1 MNRPRRAALLLLFFP
16 LALGAL
22 FAARGQTPAQDALP
36 PFRPMHAIDP
46 LPSRFRRRPPVW
58 TPPFQQCLRV
68 DSVKVETVITGGVAQ
83 TNVSQI
89 WRNDSDVAQEGSYL
103 FPLPDGAAVSDFAL
117 YDGDTKMTARLLDK
131 DQASGTY
138 EDIVRRER
146 DPALL
151 RYVGRGAY
159 EVRLYPVPAH
169 GTRRVTLRY
178 TEALAPEDGGA
189 RKYVYSFLS
198 GTLGGGPSGPPPRK
212 TTVQVTLA
220 GDAPLANIYSPS
232 QDISVRHTGDTTATV
247 SWEGGGSQ
255 TASDFVLYYGTTRRD
270 PVGLSLLA
278 YNVSLPGARTAGF
291 DPDAPVREGK
301 RDSGYFLL
309 LASPKMT
316 QADTVAPPKRVVLVL
331 DRSGSMAGPKIEQ
344 ARGALAFVL
353 RALRP
358 QDRFNVMTFNEDN
371 DVFSPDGLLPA
382 TPDNVRRGLAFVKDI
397 EAEGGTNIHGALD
410 TALKMFPTE
419 AGAGASQ
426 NMVVFLTDGLPTV
439 GETDDAKITAGARA
453 LSRARRVRLFD
464 FGVGYDVDVHFLDR
478 LALANRGDAAFVR
491 PEEDIEATVSR
502 FYNKVASPVL
512 TDVAL
517 EINGVRTADVF
528 PRPDELP
535 DLFAGSQLLLAGRY
549 TGSGPVTARLTGTLA
564 GKPVSYALAT
574 ALPAVADA
582 NDFLPRLWAT
592 RKIGYLLDSIRL
604 KQTENG
610 SEGEG
615 SGGDPELVAEIVRLS
630 KEYGVVTPYT
640 SFLATDGSDAGD
652 IPRPMPSG
660 GFGGGGFGGGPV
672 YGIRRMGAASP
683 VHHSLKA
690 PGAVY
695 ALPAPAG
702 PMAVGQAYAAVSGA
716 AATTQSRALH
726 AAKQASVAD
735 GLAGYD
741 RDQAAAIQGRVRVVG
756 PRTFTLVGG
765 TWTDSASDP
774 AHPQAVTVV
783 QAYSDAYFAL
793 LRALP
798 SLAPPAALG
807 DSVLIV
813 LDNGQAVRFSASE
826 GKTALDAGEI
836 KRLGG

>member
-1 MNRPRRAALLLLFFP
+1 MNRPRRAALLLLLFP
-16 LALGAL
+16 LTLGVL
-22 FAARGQTPAQDALP
+22 FAARGQTPGDDTLP
-36 PFRPMHAIDP
+36 PFRAMHPLDP
-46 LPSRFRRRPPVW
+46 LPPPFRHRPPFGTLPFW
-58 TPPFQQCLRV
+58 PTPFQQRLRV
-68 DSVKVETVITGGVAQ
+68 DSVKVETAITGGVAQ
-83 TNVSQI
+83 TSVSQV
-89 WRNDSDVAQEGSYL
+89 WRNDSDVAQEGSYI

-131 DQASGTY
+131 DQASDTY
-138 EDIVRRER
+138 EGIVRRER

-159 EVRLYPVPAH
+159 EVKLYPVPAH

-178 TEALAPEDGGA
+178 TEALAPASGGA
-189 RKYVYSFLS
+189 QKYVYSFQA

-220 GDAPLANIYSPS
+220 SDAPLANIYSPS
-232 QDISVRHTGDTTATV
+232 QDISVRHTGDNTATV
-247 SWEGGGSQ
+247 SWEGGGQ
-255 TASDFVLYYGTTRRD
+255 TPSDFVLYYGTTRRD

-278 YNVSLPGARTAGF
+278 YNVSLPGARTAAF
-291 DPDAPVREGK
+291 DPGAPVREGK

-331 DRSGSMAGPKIEQ
+331 DRSGSMTGPKIEQ

-371 DVFSPDGLLPA
+371 DVFSAEGLLPA

-410 TALKMFPTE
+410 TALKMFPAET
-419 AGAGASQ
+419 GMSQ

-439 GETDDAKITAGARA
+439 GETDDAKITAQART
-453 LSRARRVRLFD
+453 LSRARHVRLFD

-478 LALANRGDAAFVR
+478 LALANRGDSAFVR

-549 TGSGPVTARLTGTLA
+549 TGSGPVTARLTGMLA

-592 RKIGYLLDSIRL
+592 RKIGYLLDAIRL
-604 KQTENG
+604 KQTESG
-610 SEGEG
+610 SGGEG
-615 SGGDPELVAEIVRLS
+615 NGGDPELVAEIVRLS
-630 KEYGVVTPYT
+630 KDYGVVTPYT
-640 SFLATDGSDAGD
+640 SFLATDGSDSVD
-652 IPRPMPSG
+652 RPGPIAFHGG
-660 GFGGGGFGGGPV
+660 GFGGGGFATRHGLRV
-672 YGIRRMGAASP
+672 
-683 VHHSLKA
+683 A
-690 PGAVY
+690 PGVSRVY
-695 ALPAPAG
+695 ALPSAAAS
-702 PMAVGQAYAAVSGA
+702 PMIIGQAYAAVSGA

-741 RDQAAAIQGRVRVVG
+741 RDQADALRGRVRVVG

-765 TWTDSASDP
+765 TWTDSAFDP

-783 QAYSDAYFAL
+783 RAYSDAYFAL
-793 LRALP
+793 LRAVP
-798 SLAPPAALG
+798 SLAAPAALG
-807 DSVLIV
+807 DSVLLV
-813 LDNGQAVRFSASE
+813 LDNGLAVRFSAGE

-836 KRLGG
+836 KRLTR